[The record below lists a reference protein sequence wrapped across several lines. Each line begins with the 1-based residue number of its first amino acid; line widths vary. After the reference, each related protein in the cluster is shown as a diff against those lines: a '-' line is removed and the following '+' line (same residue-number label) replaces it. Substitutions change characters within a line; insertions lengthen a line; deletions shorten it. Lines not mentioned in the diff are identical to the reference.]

1 MSKTSAILLVNSL
14 SKSEKRS
21 FRLFTKKQTGARE
34 YLDLF
39 DLIDKNKLGDRK
51 SLQEKFE
58 KLHPGSSMDNAARY
72 LLRVL
77 TDCLIQSN
85 VKEDSLFQLLYGL
98 LRVNIL
104 KERNLPEEG
113 YRELKKLQHIAHT
126 TQEQLIQYLLSRY
139 ELDHFAKL
147 NFQGLTETNLIE
159 IQMKSR
165 SVLRDIR
172 NTHEHY
178 SLHELL
184 KHRLIHDGKT
194 LSDDKMKQLSDLLL
208 SEMSIVNARVKDNL
222 ESQKLHLLFQSFFFT
237 NTGDYKSA
245 LKTFFELNRLFE
257 KNMHVLHNPPWGYFS
272 SLDGILDSLRA
283 IGYYGEMDFY
293 IKKLNQLD
301 NSSCTEYYR
310 FTIRSTVMIYQLT
323 LYIGTNDFK
332 GAIRYISEQGPNLL
346 KASYSIVDDEKQ
358 NELLFY
364 FALAYFRTGNFKK
377 AQKYIAEILL
387 VRKINF
393 QSLIYKATR
402 LLSVLIHYEEKDLEY
417 LDYEIRSYKRSFK
430 GGQKPLQ
437 TETLI
442 FKTIKL
448 NPDFNH
454 LKKNEIAWT
463 NIAPSVQII
472 KKDKYE
478 MQLLKYFDFTDWI
491 KSKFI

>member
-1 MSKTSAILLVNSL
+1 
-14 SKSEKRS
+14 
-21 FRLFTKKQTGARE
+21 
-34 YLDLF
+34 
-39 DLIDKNKLGDRK
+39 
-51 SLQEKFE
+51 
-58 KLHPGSSMDNAARY
+58 
-72 LLRVL
+72 
-77 TDCLIQSN
+77 
-85 VKEDSLFQLLYGL
+85 
-98 LRVNIL
+98 
-104 KERNLPEEG
+104 
-113 YRELKKLQHIAHT
+113 
-126 TQEQLIQYLLSRY
+126 
-139 ELDHFAKL
+139 
-147 NFQGLTETNLIE
+147 
-159 IQMKSR
+159 
-165 SVLRDIR
+165 
-172 NTHEHY
+172 
-178 SLHELL
+178 LL

-283 IGYYGEMDFY
+283 IGYYAEMDFY

-454 LKKNEIAWT
+454 FKKNEIAWI
-463 NIAPSVQII
+463 NISPVVQII